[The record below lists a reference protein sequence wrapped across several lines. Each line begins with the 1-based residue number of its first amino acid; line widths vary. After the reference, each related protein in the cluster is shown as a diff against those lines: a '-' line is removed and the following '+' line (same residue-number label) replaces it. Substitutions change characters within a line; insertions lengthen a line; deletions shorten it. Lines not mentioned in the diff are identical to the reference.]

1 LCWALDRMSR
11 RGYKD
16 LSALIDKLADYG
28 GQLWSKQE
36 EWLQT
41 VGPFGEIVV
50 HMLWRTRSGFLF
62 GTVTEP
68 VAENVQC
75 WLDLPDRAQTT
86 WQVADLIRRSGG
98 DMDEIERYRLDV
110 RDMVT
115 GEHVSSL
122 KPSFPDLEALRDGSL
137 STSPAASP
145 GLACKRSAT
154 RYCSVKSPDGS
165 GNGDPPVPPRLSGA
179 GHGPARPGWHPS
191 SAAPAQWHHRA
202 RASRCR

>member
-1 LCWALDRMSR
+1 MRHWDAQGQADNYGR
-11 RGYKD
+11 RLVSEQAYHV
-16 LSALIDKLADYG
+16 
-28 GQLWSKQE
+28 
-36 EWLQT
+36 T
-41 VGPFGEIVV
+41 
-50 HMLWRTRSGFLF
+50 LWRTRSGFLF

-145 GLACKRSAT
+145 GLGLQEVSDEVLLREVAR
-154 RYCSVKSPDGS
+154 
-165 GNGDPPVPPRLSGA
+165 RL
-179 GHGPARPGWHPS
+179 RE
-191 SAAPAQWHHRA
+191 R
-202 RASRCR
+202 